1 MKKIFSWAAAVVL
14 AAAMTAGTA
23 SCGDKEESSGVNLVG
38 GGPADGKDVADSDM
52 PYGAH
57 VTELTSE
64 VDENI
69 SIMIGF
75 DNRYLGNG
83 GEDYTD
89 VYLVDD
95 YFDALNRKDVE
106 AVKACYYPGYLEA
119 LSGEDSFASPEEFIE
134 AYCEE
139 LDNALGAGFNIEFID
154 ISYCQLSGD
163 TEADTM
169 FSIRDSSL
177 AEVFGEDML
186 DKITSRKLLTIAGNS
201 YYTLEGGGWGEI
213 ASVLPEGMLICVYE
227 IDGKPYIF

>member
-1 MKKIFSWAAAVVL
+1 MKKIFSWAAAITL
-14 AAAMTAGTA
+14 AAVMAVGTA
-23 SCGDKEESSGVNLVG
+23 SCGDKEESSGTNLVG
-38 GGPADGKDVADSDM
+38 GGPADGKDVADEDM

-64 VDENI
+64 IDENI

-75 DNRYLGNG
+75 DNRYLGEG
-83 GEDYTD
+83 GQDYSE
-89 VYLVDD
+89 VYLVDS
-95 YFDALNRKDVE
+95 YFDALNRNDVA

-119 LSGEDSFASPEEFIE
+119 LSGDDSFDSPEEFISTYR
-134 AYCEE
+134 AE
-139 LDNALGAGFNIEFID
+139 LENTFGAGFNIEFID
-154 ISYCQLSGD
+154 ISNCQLSGD
-163 TEADTM
+163 TEAETM

-177 AEVFGEDML
+177 AEVFGDSIL

-213 ASVLPEGMLICVYE
+213 TSVLPEGIFICVYE